1 MYQQIPLE
9 VVVDPLGSMEYT
21 LGTTGLDHYKQKQHK
36 VWFHEECSKFVDQ
49 GKQAKIQRLLDLNQ
63 IITDTP
69 TILYMKLETFHPS
82 PMKKR
87 YKCL

>member
-36 VWFHEECSKFVDQ
+36 V
-49 GKQAKIQRLLDLNQ
+49 
-63 IITDTP
+63 
-69 TILYMKLETFHPS
+69 
-82 PMKKR
+82 
-87 YKCL
+87 